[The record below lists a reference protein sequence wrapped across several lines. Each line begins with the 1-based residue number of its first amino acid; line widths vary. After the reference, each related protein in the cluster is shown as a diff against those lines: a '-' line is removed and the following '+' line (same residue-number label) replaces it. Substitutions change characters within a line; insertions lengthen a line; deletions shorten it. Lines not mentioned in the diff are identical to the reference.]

1 MKKQLFTLLLC
12 GALYP
17 LAAAPANALVAS
29 PGRTADVTYAPH
41 LVKGRDYYYLLKD
54 TWYSLKGVKDEKF
67 VREAGLLSVKWN
79 IKWSDYSPARV
90 MFLRDLKIN
99 NHKAFTLKYVPE
111 EDDTKIYNPNHLL
124 DADMQ
129 SATAVSA
136 SIAGVRNR
144 FAPVETALVI
154 RFKRPQPVQTVSL
167 AYGKNRNKGIGKVRF
182 FNGSAELV
190 PASVK
195 NENGTLT
202 AAFRNTGNCSDI
214 RIVCTSATPK
224 FTLEDFAPE
233 IRSRL
238 ENYPFTT
245 HLMRPV
251 PFGIMPGNVDR
262 AAAEKLLSKYQDT
275 HLGICFAEW
284 DSQGFFQ
291 SYNEN
296 NRLFKET
303 VAQFGEK
310 PRTREE
316 LLSKMTAVWKWHKN
330 IFFDSIWGMSGAFG
344 TIHYGTEWGGTAAGL
359 ELTNHTSTIPHRT
372 LMRYTAG
379 AGRQY
384 NKPWVLY
391 LAYYMGKFS
400 PDSTRVAPPKDAKN
414 WVSGPDAGVSPSFT
428 RRVFLTGY
436 FMGANYQSF
445 EAQPWGQAEKKGDTV
460 VLNNNGKVL
469 KEFYDFVTSPAGK
482 RGSWYTP
489 ILLAIDFRHGMI
501 RDGAVWSW
509 GDTLVPQTKGDIM
522 GKHFIRAIDP
532 WDGNRA
538 AWHTPPYSP
547 NMHNSTLGDI
557 FSTEIGNPPSGKFPK
572 FENYAVVVLPDEI
585 NITPALRAKL
595 ENYVSNGGTLV
606 INSIHQ
612 KNLPPAMMTAK
623 ILPKTVEDD
632 GLIIPK
638 YTPVKTRPVL
648 KTAKK
653 NIIAVKQQYGLG
665 HVIMTLPA
673 YFRGKDL
680 EQPSKYI
687 TQLLEKLQ
695 KEVLPFQIKGDCQFI
710 ISRLAND
717 HWKVAVINNKG
728 VIKNPWDG
736 GEKTDGKYTANIT
749 LTLPQ
754 NAQIDA
760 IYRPVKLTKS
770 AKTVRFAL
778 APGEVTVLEIKNAK
792 LENKSAMPL
801 IAEWKLDGSKGIA
814 HVGNL
819 HERMYDMKYATLPSG
834 KKVYQVSNPKS
845 AVTNRYNPGFELLRG
860 TFSLWAA
867 PDFSAKLTD
876 RGGYPIAGRYFR
888 IQFHRKEWLFTIHD
902 AITLRGP
909 KAVDGRFDHIVFTW
923 NESECRFFVNGKEYT
938 DNGVPLKT
946 FHNIWNG
953 NFDIGT
959 LGRGRRT
966 FGGKISDVKLFSKD
980 LTPAEIKKLYEE
992 SAGEFRNK

>member
-1 MKKQLFTLLLC
+1 MKKQLFTLLLA
-12 GALYP
+12 GVLLP
-17 LAAAPANALVAS
+17 LAAAPSNALVAT
-29 PGRTADVTYAPH
+29 PGRTAEVAYTPH
-41 LVKGRDYYYLLKD
+41 VVKGKDYHYLLKE
-54 TWYSLKGVKDEKF
+54 TWFSLDGVKDEKF
-67 VREAGLLSVKWN
+67 VREAGLLGVKWN
-79 IKWSDYSPARV
+79 VKWCDYTPARV
-90 MFLRDLKIN
+90 MFLRDIKIN
-99 NHKAFTLKYVPE
+99 GHKAFTLNFAPK
-111 EDDTKIYNPNHLL
+111 EDDTKIYNPGYLI
-124 DADMQ
+124 DGDMQ
-129 SATAVSA
+129 SAAAVSA
-136 SIAGVRNR
+136 SIAGVKKR
-144 FAPVETALVI
+144 FVPVETALMI
-154 RFKRPQPVQTVSL
+154 RFKRPQPLQTVIL
-167 AYGKNRNKGIGKVRF
+167 AYGKGRNKAIGNVRF
-182 FNGSAELV
+182 FNGSAELI
-190 PASVK
+190 PASIK
-195 NENGTLT
+195 HANNTLT
-202 AAFRNTGNCSDI
+202 AAFRNTEKLSDL

-224 FTLEDFAPE
+224 FTLEDFDAA
-233 IRSRL
+233 IQDRL
-238 ENYPFTT
+238 KNYPFTS

-251 PFGIMPGNVDR
+251 PFGIMPENVDR
-262 AAAEKLLSKYQDT
+262 AAAEKLLSKYRDT

-296 NRLFKET
+296 NRLFKEI

-316 LLSKMTAVWKWHKN
+316 ILTKMTSVWKWHKN
-330 IFFDSIWGMSGAFG
+330 IFFDKIWGMSGAFG
-344 TIHYGTEWGGTAAGL
+344 TVHYGTEWGGSAAGL

-414 WVSGPDAGVSPSFT
+414 WISGPDAGVSPSFT

-445 EAQPWGQAEKKGDTV
+445 EAQPWGQAVKQGNTV

-469 KEFYDFVTSPAGK
+469 KEFYEFTASPAGK

-489 ILLAIDFRHGMI
+489 ILLAVDFRHGMI

-509 GDTLVPQTKGDIM
+509 GDTLVPQTRGDIM

-547 NMHNSTLGDI
+547 NMRNSVLGDI

-572 FENYAVVVLPDEI
+572 FENYAVVILPDEI
-585 NITPALRAKL
+585 DITPALRAKL

-623 ILPKTVEDD
+623 RQPQTVEED

-638 YTPVKTRPVL
+638 YSFGKTRPAL
-648 KTAKK
+648 RTDKK
-653 NIIAVKQQYGLG
+653 NVFAVKQAYGLG
-665 HVIMTLPA
+665 NVIMTLPE
-673 YFRGKDL
+673 YCLGKDQ

-687 TQLLEKLQ
+687 IQLLEKLQ
-695 KEVLPFQIKGDCQFI
+695 KEVLPFQIKGDCQFV
-710 ISRLAND
+710 ISRLAAD

-728 VIKNPWDG
+728 VIKNPWDA
-736 GEKTDGKYTANIT
+736 GEKLDEKYTASIT
-749 LTLPQ
+749 LALPQ
-754 NAQIDA
+754 NAEVKA
-760 IYRPVKLTKS
+760 VYRPVALNRN
-770 AKTVRFAL
+770 AKTVRFTL
-778 APGEVTVLEIKNAK
+778 TPGEVTVLEIKNAK
-792 LENKSAMPL
+792 FENKSAMPL
-801 IAEWKLDGSKGIA
+801 IAEWKLDGSKGKA
-814 HVGNL
+814 HVGTLN
-819 HERMYDMKYATLPSG
+819 ERMYDMKYASLPSG
-834 KKVYQVSNPKS
+834 RKVYQVSNPKS
-845 AVTNRYNPGFELLRG
+845 AVSNRYNPGFNLLSG

-867 PDFSAKLTD
+867 PDFAAKLTD

-888 IQFHRKEWLFTIHD
+888 IQFHRREWLYTIHD

-923 NESECRFFVNGKEYT
+923 NDTECRFFVNGKEYT

-946 FHNIWNG
+946 FHNIWDG

-966 FGGKISDVKLFSKD
+966 FGGKISDVRLYSRD

-992 SAGEFRNK
+992 SVKEYR